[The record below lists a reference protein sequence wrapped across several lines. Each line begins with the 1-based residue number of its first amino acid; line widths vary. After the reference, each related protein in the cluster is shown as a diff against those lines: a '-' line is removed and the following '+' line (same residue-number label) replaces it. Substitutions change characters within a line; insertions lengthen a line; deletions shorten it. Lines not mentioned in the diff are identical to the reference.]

1 MTRSV
6 VLRST
11 SRCPACR
18 MPPRW
23 CICAGFRTVETP
35 LRVDVL
41 MDRLEQYRPTS
52 TGMLIQRTVTAS
64 RQHLFQRQETQ
75 LNRAA
80 ICDPD
85 RELWILHTRGEP
97 MPNDADPTRVQA
109 LLLDGSWQAVQV
121 MLPHIEGW
129 GRRVR
134 LPVAAPSRYWLR
146 DAMASERLSTI
157 EALIVLLES
166 FRQQDAAATLRLQ
179 FELHVYAGLLVR
191 GKRAEALRFLEDS
204 PVRTALPELA
214 ARLRASNRAP
224 ADP

>member
-1 MTRSV
+1 
-6 VLRST
+6 
-11 SRCPACR
+11 

-23 CICAGFRTVETP
+23 CICAGSRTIETP

-52 TGMLIQRTVTAS
+52 TGLLIQRAVPAS
-64 RQHLFQRQETQ
+64 RQHLFTRQAR
-75 LNRAA
+75 LDRAA
-80 ICDPD
+80 ICDPE
-85 RELWILHTRGEP
+85 RETWILHTRGEP
-97 MPNDADPTRVQA
+97 MPAGADPARVQA

-129 GRRVR
+129 GRRIR
-134 LPVAAPSRYWLR
+134 LPVATPSRYWLR
-146 DAMASERLSTI
+146 DAQTSDRLSTV

-166 FRQQDAAATLRLQ
+166 LGQHDAAAALRLQ

-191 GKRAEALRFLEDS
+191 GKRAEAIRFLEDS

>member
-1 MTRSV
+1 MARSV
-6 VLRST
+6 VLRPT
-11 SRCPACR
+11 ARCPACR
-18 MPPRW
+18 MPHRW
-23 CICAGFRTVETP
+23 CICAGFATVETS

-52 TGMLIQRTVTAS
+52 TGMLIQRAMPAS
-64 RQHLFQRQETQ
+64 RQHLFERQARLDRT
-75 LNRAA
+75 A
-80 ICDPD
+80 ICDPE
-85 RELWILHTRGEP
+85 REVWILHTRGEP
-97 MPNDADPTRVQA
+97 MPADADPARVQA

-146 DAMASERLSTI
+146 DAQAADRLSTA
-157 EALIVLLES
+157 EALFVLLES
-166 FRQQDAAATLRLQ
+166 LGQLEAAAALRLQ
-179 FELHVYAGLLVR
+179 FELLVYAGLLVR
-191 GKRAEALRFLEDS
+191 GKRAEALDFLVDS

-224 ADP
+224 IDT